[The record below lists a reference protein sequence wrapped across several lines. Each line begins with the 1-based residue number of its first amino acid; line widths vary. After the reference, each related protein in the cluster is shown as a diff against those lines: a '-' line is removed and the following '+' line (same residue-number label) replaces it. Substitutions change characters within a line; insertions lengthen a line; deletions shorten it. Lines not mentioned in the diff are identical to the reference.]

1 MLLTSSRSVKLCDS
15 IFALDR
21 SIRFA
26 GVIDKMGNLV
36 AGGMRKGVRPLEPKE
51 ERRKLYLEY
60 ALRNAMR
67 QDFDSKFGRVIYTLS
82 EREKV
87 KLASFPISDSLVLVS
102 IDKKGEHTKIISRIV
117 RLVSAY

>member
-1 MLLTSSRSVKLCDS
+1 
-15 IFALDR
+15 
-21 SIRFA
+21 
-26 GVIDKMGNLV
+26 
-36 AGGMRKGVRPLEPKE
+36 
-51 ERRKLYLEY
+51 LYLEY